1 MDRKIYELMI
11 WQQDKLIYY
20 NDFLNKNPN
29 YEELSNTHRIQNC
42 QGLSLSIGAL
52 VKQIHPDRATQF
64 KNFKTREYQFN
75 LYECLNNLKIILITS
90 VRTDDDGVDV
100 QMEKIYRAYIDFV
113 KRNYLYQHA

>member
-29 YEELSNTHRIQNC
+29 YEELWNTHRIQNC